1 MNKRLLIISVII
13 LFVFTS
19 CNMFVTN
26 PNPLIGCYKVSD
38 TYGSKAAYYYYVIED
53 NGYFLLWQSGG
64 STSSTSVVYEGVW
77 EMSMTSFDFFNASG
91 TLKLHVTSLHNNEGT
106 GGLSLS
112 SEEGKNVNPFTFLWT
127 LDESTGVT
135 ELVLATQDPDLCNL
149 PGTAFS
155 INEQEFER
163 ATGID
168 LTPDEET
175 PENPDEEL
183 PETPEEPGT
192 DESEDDSDTP
202 NEETPEEPS
211 TDPDNPDTEDP
222 DDSDEDGSD
231 IEDPDGDGSEEGNP
245 DDEEDSENQGGE
257 ETDDTSN
264 PEEPSETEPS
274 EDTDIEIDA

>member
-1 MNKRLLIISVII
+1 MNKRLLIISII
-13 LFVFTS
+13 TLFVFAS

-64 STSSTSVVYEGVW
+64 STSSTSVVYQGVW
-77 EMSMTSFDFFNASG
+77 EMNITSFDFFNASG
-91 TLKLHVTSLHNNEGT
+91 TLKLHVTLLHNSEGT

-135 ELVLATQDPDLCNL
+135 ELILATQDPDLCNL

-155 INEQEFER
+155 ISEQEFER

-175 PENPDEEL
+175 PEEPGDEESPETPPEEGPGIDEPDEDVDTPEA
-183 PETPEEPGT
+183 PGEETPEEPGT
-192 DESEDDSDTP
+192 
-202 NEETPEEPS
+202 EEPDS
-211 TDPDNPDTEDP
+211 EPENPGEEVTDPDQQPGEG
-222 DDSDEDGSD
+222 E
-231 IEDPDGDGSEEGNP
+231 GD
-245 DDEEDSENQGGE
+245 ENQEDDGGDE
-257 ETDDTSN
+257 NTD
-264 PEEPSETEPS
+264 PPETEPS
-274 EDTDIEIDA
+274 EDTDTEIVA

>member
-1 MNKRLLIISVII
+1 MNKRLLIISIII
-13 LFVFTS
+13 LFVFAS

-149 PGTAFS
+149 PGSAFS

-175 PENPDEEL
+175 PENPDEEV
-183 PETPEEPGT
+183 PDTPEEPGT
-192 DESEDDSDTP
+192 DEPGENPDTP
-202 NEETPEEPS
+202 ENPDEETPEEPDTEEPS
-211 TDPDNPDTEDP
+211 TDPDNPGTEEPGTDT
-222 DDSDEDGSD
+222 DDS
-231 IEDPDGDGSEEGNP
+231 EEVNP
-245 DDEEDSENQGGE
+245 DEGEGEDQEGE
-257 ETDDTSN
+257 ETDDTTD
-264 PEEPSETEPS
+264 PTEPPETEPS
-274 EDTDIEIDA
+274 EDNTDTEIIA

>member
-1 MNKRLLIISVII
+1 MNKRLLIISVLI
-13 LFVFTS
+13 LFVFAS

-91 TLKLHVTSLHNNEGT
+91 TLKLHVTSLHNSEGT

-175 PENPDEEL
+175 SENPDEDV
-183 PETPEEPGT
+183 PDTPEEPGT
-192 DESEDDSDTP
+192 DEPGENPETP
-202 NEETPEEPS
+202 ENPDEETPEEP
-211 TDPDNPDTEDP
+211 DT
-222 DDSDEDGSD
+222 
-231 IEDPDGDGSEEGNP
+231 EDPDGDGSEEVNP
-245 DDEEDSENQGGE
+245 DEGEGEDQEGE
-257 ETDDTSN
+257 GNDDTTN
-264 PEEPSETEPS
+264 PSEPETEPS
-274 EDTDIEIDA
+274 EDTDTEIVA

>member
-1 MNKRLLIISVII
+1 MNKRLLIISMIT
-13 LFVFTS
+13 LFFFAS

-77 EMSMTSFDFFNASG
+77 DLSMTSFDFFNASG
-91 TLKLHVTSLHNNEGT
+91 TIKLHVTSLHNSEGT

-112 SEEGKNVNPFTFLWT
+112 SEEENNVNPFTFVWQ
-127 LDESTGVT
+127 LDENSGVS
-135 ELVLATQDPDLCNL
+135 ELVLSTQDLDLCNL

-155 INEQEFER
+155 ISEQEFER

-175 PENPDEEL
+175 PETPDDEES
-183 PETPEEPGT
+183 PETSPEEPGT
-192 DESEDDSDTP
+192 DNPDEDDTP
-202 NEETPEEPS
+202 EEPGEETPEEPDTNPENPGEEV
-211 TDPDNPDTEDP
+211 TDPDQQPGEG
-222 DDSDEDGSD
+222 E
-231 IEDPDGDGSEEGNP
+231 GDGNQEGEGGDENTNP
-245 DDEEDSENQGGE
+245 
-257 ETDDTSN
+257 
-264 PEEPSETEPS
+264 PETEPS
-274 EDTDIEIDA
+274 EDTDTEIVA